1 VVLEE
6 RQMRV
11 KVVSTLDGRLLDSS
25 ISDENLGSRIAI
37 MGAVMYGSIQS
48 MLKTEETKIETI
60 LPKGLIKVEKKD
72 DSLVIEMY
80 DGKSEIPNHLEKP

>member
-1 VVLEE
+1 MVLEE